1 MSLFFGVRVLAQVYV
16 ILFIELIEAC
26 CVVLPTV
33 QARIREAAAMQTVPG
48 GGAGGAKREGEAE
61 RRMRE
66 LYEERLRE
74 YGDLAVVDDTK
85 GDEDRYK
92 RL

>member
-1 MSLFFGVRVLAQVYV
+1 MLCVLLA
-16 ILFIELIEAC
+16 
-26 CVVLPTV
+26 V
-33 QARIREAAAMQTVPG
+33 QARIREAAAMQAMPG
-48 GGAGGAKREGEAE
+48 GAAAKPEGEAE

-74 YGDLAVVDDTK
+74 YGDLAIVDDEK

-92 RL
+92 RTTTIKKYCTVVLYG